1 MAFTINN
8 NLILIGN
15 MQFMNS
21 SQNKLV
27 KNLLNNYFKY
37 LREELNGN
45 LIQLVKQKVIYQLDI

>member
-8 NLILIGN
+8 NLILIDN

-37 LREELNGN
+37 LREEFNGN

>member
-37 LREELNGN
+37 LREEFNGN